1 MFFRGGVNYI
11 RKIENFYLL
20 KTFFEET
27 KNVLSYQ
34 IWNLLMCDE

>member
-27 KNVLSYQ
+27 KNVNVLS
-34 IWNLLMCDE
+34 NLELIDV